1 MLKKS
6 LSNLF
11 LLFTLVLQSQI
22 QSPKEYL
29 GYSLGTKFSR
39 HHQVVDYF
47 KHLETGSEGLQL
59 QFYGKTNEG
68 RLLQLA
74 FISSA
79 ENLKNLESI
88 RKTHLQNSGIEKGPI
103 NNEKA
108 IVWLSY
114 NVHGN
119 ESSSTEAAMK
129 TAHALLTKYSDWLK
143 DTIVI
148 IDPCINPDGR
158 DRYVNLYNQTKSTP
172 YDSNGLTREHRESW
186 HNGRSNHYMFD
197 LNRDWAWLTQLESE
211 QRVKKYNL
219 WLPHIHV
226 DFHEQGINNPYY
238 FAPAAEPLH
247 EAITDF
253 QIDFQDAIGK
263 NHASYFD
270 KEGWFYFTKQNFD
283 LLYPS
288 YGDSYPMFLGSIGMT
303 YEQAGGGVA
312 GLGIDNNENIE
323 LTLIDRIEHH
333 YTTGISTVEMAV
345 KNKKIINENY
355 QAYFKNKNLKYKNFV
370 LEGNIDKIDALAS
383 LLNKHEIKSYALKE
397 NNTLKGFNYQKQK
410 TTNTSFSKNALVVPT
425 NQPKGK
431 MVQVLLEP
439 QTKLN
444 DSLTYD
450 ITAWSLPYAY
460 GLKAI
465 ATKEEIE
472 TKAVKINTE
481 TNSLLSEGM
490 YGYALSYGSFNDA
503 KFIAALLKQGIGI
516 RYTSLP
522 ISNSGKNWNPGSIF
536 ILKGDNLNHVNYLKK
551 IASLA
556 KEFNR
561 KLHPIKT
568 GYSTSGPD
576 LGANELHLIKAPKIA
591 ILRSDDASTLSY
603 GEIWHYFEQQLK
615 YPLMQIDENKLGS
628 ALSEIDQ
635 LIIPNGYYEKWITN
649 KTNDKIIEWIRKG
662 GKIIAI
668 SGALNKFA
676 DTDFFKLE
684 KKKNIVSKMTLI
696 PKGEQERNE
705 ISEITT
711 GSIYAVSLDKTH
723 PLSFGLD
730 RYYSLKLN
738 EQAYSYLE
746 NGNNAAFIKEN
757 TLPSAGFIGYKA
769 IERQKKS
776 LIFGE
781 ESLGRGNIIY
791 LVDNVLFRS
800 FWYSGKIVFANA
812 LFF

>member
-47 KHLETGSEGLQL
+47 KHLETGSEARQL
-59 QFYGKTNEG
+59 QSYGKTNEG
-68 RLLQLA
+68 RLLQLV
-74 FISSA
+74 FISSP

-88 RKTHLQNSGIEKGPI
+88 RKTHLQNSGIEKGPV

-158 DRYVNLYNQTKSTP
+158 DRYVNFYNQTKSTP
-172 YDSNGLTREHRESW
+172 YDSNGLTLEHRESW

-247 EAITDF
+247 EVITNF

-345 KNKKIINENY
+345 KNKKILNENY
-355 QAYFKNKNLKYKNFV
+355 QAYFKNKNL
-370 LEGNIDKIDALAS
+370 IC
-383 LLNKHEIKSYALKE
+383 
-397 NNTLKGFNYQKQK
+397 TQ
-410 TTNTSFSKNALVVPT
+410 
-425 NQPKGK
+425 
-431 MVQVLLEP
+431 
-439 QTKLN
+439 
-444 DSLTYD
+444 
-450 ITAWSLPYAY
+450 
-460 GLKAI
+460 
-465 ATKEEIE
+465 
-472 TKAVKINTE
+472 IN
-481 TNSLLSEGM
+481 
-490 YGYALSYGSFNDA
+490 
-503 KFIAALLKQGIGI
+503 
-516 RYTSLP
+516 
-522 ISNSGKNWNPGSIF
+522 
-536 ILKGDNLNHVNYLKK
+536 
-551 IASLA
+551 
-556 KEFNR
+556 
-561 KLHPIKT
+561 
-568 GYSTSGPD
+568 
-576 LGANELHLIKAPKIA
+576 
-591 ILRSDDASTLSY
+591 
-603 GEIWHYFEQQLK
+603 
-615 YPLMQIDENKLGS
+615 
-628 ALSEIDQ
+628 
-635 LIIPNGYYEKWITN
+635 
-649 KTNDKIIEWIRKG
+649 
-662 GKIIAI
+662 
-668 SGALNKFA
+668 
-676 DTDFFKLE
+676 
-684 KKKNIVSKMTLI
+684 
-696 PKGEQERNE
+696 
-705 ISEITT
+705 
-711 GSIYAVSLDKTH
+711 
-723 PLSFGLD
+723 
-730 RYYSLKLN
+730 
-738 EQAYSYLE
+738 
-746 NGNNAAFIKEN
+746 
-757 TLPSAGFIGYKA
+757 
-769 IERQKKS
+769 
-776 LIFGE
+776 
-781 ESLGRGNIIY
+781 
-791 LVDNVLFRS
+791 
-800 FWYSGKIVFANA
+800 
-812 LFF
+812 

>member
-29 GYSLGTKFSR
+29 GYSPGTNFSR

-47 KHLETGSEGLQL
+47 KHLETGSEALQL
-59 QFYGKTNEG
+59 QSYGKTNEG
-68 RLLQLA
+68 RLLQLV
-74 FISSA
+74 FISSP

-88 RKTHLQNSGIEKGPI
+88 RKTHLQNSGIEKGPV

-158 DRYVNLYNQTKSTP
+158 DRYVNFYNQTKSTP
-172 YDSNGLTREHRESW
+172 YDSNGLTLEHRESW
-186 HNGRSNHYMFD
+186 HGGRSNHYMFD

-247 EAITDF
+247 EVITNF

-345 KNKKIINENY
+345 KNKKILNENY

-370 LEGNIDKIDALAS
+370 LEGNVDKIDALAS
-383 LLNKHEIKSYALKE
+383 LLNKHDIKSYALKK

-410 TTNTSFSKNALVVPT
+410 TTNTSFSK
-425 NQPKGK
+425 
-431 MVQVLLEP
+431 MH
-439 QTKLN
+439 
-444 DSLTYD
+444 
-450 ITAWSLPYAY
+450 W
-460 GLKAI
+460 
-465 ATKEEIE
+465 
-472 TKAVKINTE
+472 
-481 TNSLLSEGM
+481 
-490 YGYALSYGSFNDA
+490 
-503 KFIAALLKQGIGI
+503 
-516 RYTSLP
+516 
-522 ISNSGKNWNPGSIF
+522 
-536 ILKGDNLNHVNYLKK
+536 
-551 IASLA
+551 
-556 KEFNR
+556 
-561 KLHPIKT
+561 
-568 GYSTSGPD
+568 
-576 LGANELHLIKAPKIA
+576 
-591 ILRSDDASTLSY
+591 
-603 GEIWHYFEQQLK
+603 
-615 YPLMQIDENKLGS
+615 
-628 ALSEIDQ
+628 
-635 LIIPNGYYEKWITN
+635 
-649 KTNDKIIEWIRKG
+649 
-662 GKIIAI
+662 
-668 SGALNKFA
+668 
-676 DTDFFKLE
+676 
-684 KKKNIVSKMTLI
+684 
-696 PKGEQERNE
+696 
-705 ISEITT
+705 
-711 GSIYAVSLDKTH
+711 
-723 PLSFGLD
+723 
-730 RYYSLKLN
+730 
-738 EQAYSYLE
+738 
-746 NGNNAAFIKEN
+746 
-757 TLPSAGFIGYKA
+757 
-769 IERQKKS
+769 
-776 LIFGE
+776 
-781 ESLGRGNIIY
+781 
-791 LVDNVLFRS
+791 
-800 FWYSGKIVFANA
+800 
-812 LFF
+812 

>member
-29 GYSLGTKFSR
+29 GYSLGTNFSR

-47 KHLETGSEGLQL
+47 KHLETGSEALQL
-59 QFYGKTNEG
+59 QSYGKTNEG
-68 RLLQLA
+68 RLLQLV
-74 FISSA
+74 FISSP

-88 RKTHLQNSGIEKGPI
+88 RKTHLQNSGIEKGPV

-158 DRYVNLYNQTKSTP
+158 DRYVNFYNQTKSTP

-247 EAITDF
+247 EVITNF

-345 KNKKIINENY
+345 KNKKILNENY

-370 LEGNIDKIDALAS
+370 LEGNVDKIDALAS
-383 LLNKHEIKSYALKE
+383 LLNKHDIKSYALKK

-431 MVQVLLEP
+431 MAQVLLEP

-465 ATKEEIE
+465 ATKEEVE
-472 TKAVKINTE
+472 TETVKINRK
-481 TNSLLSEGM
+481 TNSVLSEEM

-503 KFIAALLKQGIGI
+503 KFIAALLKQRIGI

-522 ISNSGKNWNPGSIF
+522 ISNSGINWNPGSIF
-536 ILKGDNLNHVNYLKK
+536 ILKGDNLNHENYLKK

-561 KLHPIKT
+561 KLYPITT

-576 LGANELHLIKAPKIA
+576 LGANELHLIKPPKIA

-603 GEIWHYFEQQLK
+603 GEVWHYFEQQLA
-615 YPLMQIDENKLGS
+615 YPLMQIDENRLGS

-635 LIIPNGYYEKWITN
+635 LIIPNGYYEKWKTN
-649 KTNDKIIEWIRKG
+649 NTNDKIIEWIRKG

-676 DTDFFKLE
+676 NTDFFKLE
-684 KKKNIVSKMTLI
+684 KKKNIVSEMTLI
-696 PKGEQERNE
+696 PKGELERNE

-730 RYYSLKLN
+730 SYYSLKLN
-738 EQAYSYLE
+738 EQAYSFIE

-757 TLPSAGFIGYKA
+757 TLPSAGFIGYKV
-769 IERQKKS
+769 IERHKKS